1 MGVAQCYE
9 CNRGIVQPTCSKM
22 EGSSVYHSGKDYL
35 DKFSP
40 LSYLNTYVDIEGRR
54 HMLNCYHKAFS
65 ALPRDITILDYGSG
79 PSIVGAI
86 SAAAKASSIVL
97 SDYSPA
103 NRQCVRDWLENKPG
117 AFDWDPHFSFV
128 VKELEGGSD
137 EDVLKRKQDV
147 RRLVNEI
154 AHCDLTQDP
163 PIEEKYNKL
172 YDIVISSFVLESV
185 ATSYEDYL
193 SMMHRITKLINP
205 GGTLLL
211 YGIENNDSYTVG
223 DFIFKDF
230 PVSSERVITT
240 MNCCGFGNI
249 HVDKET
255 VTFSNQTVKHLMF
268 FQALLES

>member
-1 MGVAQCYE
+1 MC
-9 CNRGIVQPTCSKM
+9 
-22 EGSSVYHSGKDYL
+22 HSGRDYL

-40 LSYLNTYVDIEGRR
+40 LSYLSTYSDIVGRR

-65 ALPRDITILDYGSG
+65 SLPRDITILDYGAG
-79 PSIVGAI
+79 PSITGAI

-117 AFDWDPHFSFV
+117 AFDWDPHFSYV

-137 EDVLKRKQDV
+137 EDILKRKQDI
-147 RRLVNEI
+147 RRLVNET

-163 PIEEKYNKL
+163 PIDEKYNKL
-172 YDIVISSFVLESV
+172 YDVVILSFVLESV
-185 ATSYEDYL
+185 ATSYKDYL

-211 YGIENNDSYTVG
+211 YGVENCNSYAVG
-223 DFIFKDF
+223 DFIFKNS
-230 PVSSERVITT
+230 PVSSDQVMST
-240 MNCCGFGNI
+240 MKCCGFGNI
-249 HVDKET
+249 YVDKKP
-255 VTFSNQTVKHLMF
+255 VTLSNQIVEHYMF
-268 FQALLES
+268 FQALLKS